1 MRMRIGVVGATPS
14 CGQRCCAVLRSAA
27 CCALPSHGTGRHW
40 AALGRAGLVTYRG
53 YWARVLLTLLKDYK
67 GTISIADLSKE
78 TSFMTQDIISTL
90 QNLNLIRYHQ
100 GQHVLLLTPEQL
112 ARKLKNAGSEGL
124 RVDPSKIH
132 WTPYT
137 GGRDWS

>member
-1 MRMRIGVVGATPS
+1 MLVVVLSVQFQRRGYGKFLISMSYELSKKEGKIGTPERPLS
-14 CGQRCCAVLRSAA
+14 DL
-27 CCALPSHGTGRHW
+27 
-40 AALGRAGLVTYRG
+40 GLVTYRG